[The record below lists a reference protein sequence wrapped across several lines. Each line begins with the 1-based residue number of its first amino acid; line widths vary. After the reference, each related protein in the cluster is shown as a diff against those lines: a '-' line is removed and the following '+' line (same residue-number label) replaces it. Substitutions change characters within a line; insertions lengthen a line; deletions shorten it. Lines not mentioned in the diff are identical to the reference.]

1 MKKILFKNARI
12 ITPTG
17 ITPGELL
24 TDGERIGK
32 IAFDGRIDDAADETV
47 DVRGNYLSPG
57 FIDIHTHGA
66 GGSDFMDGTLEDIYQ
81 ACRTHLAH
89 GTTSIL
95 PTTLTST
102 RESLMEFLE
111 LFNQVEMKKRGL
123 STILGLHLEGPYFSY
138 EQRGAQSPE
147 HLRNP
152 DREEYLEALRRTD
165 RIKRW
170 SFAVELSGAEEF
182 LNVLKEHGIV
192 SSLAH
197 SDADCRQVMRAYEN
211 GMAAL
216 THFYS
221 AMTGV
226 KRVNA
231 YRTAGAV
238 EAGYLLDDLYVE
250 VIADGRHLPGELLQ
264 LIYKVKGADRICL
277 VTDSMRAAGM
287 PDGESVLGSRKD
299 GLNVIVE
306 DGVAKLCD
314 RSAFA
319 GSVATAD
326 RLVRTMYRM
335 TDAPL
340 YEVVKMM
347 TLTPARLMKMDTE
360 TGSIAA
366 GKMADLVVFDEEIR
380 IGKVMTRGEWAL
392 EH

>member
-1 MKKILFKNARI
+1 MRNILFKNARI

-32 IAFDGRIDDAADETV
+32 IVFDGRIDDAADETV

-81 ACRTHLAH
+81 ACRTHLTH

-152 DREEYLEALRRTD
+152 DREEYLEALHRTD